1 MMPPAKVAR
10 KIEPSA
16 HSIDRAGFSIQR
28 SAFAPARTPLH
39 AVTPKSPPR
48 RANPFQFPVRT
59 PVIIGE
65 ATYCGVLPVDGFL
78 SGQLN
83 GEGGGLT
90 VKQRTRKGTSVSRPE
105 LDGEIHFKDMVR
117 VNGHIA
123 GRVFSEKGTL
133 IVSELA
139 IVDACI
145 DVGIAVIDGTVN
157 GDVIG
162 RVRVE
167 LGRCAV
173 INGNISSPSL
183 VVKRGAV
190 FHGQCHMTQITTV
203 APSRETHGQQCF
215 EFE

>member
-1 MMPPAKVAR
+1 MPPAKVAR

-16 HSIDRAGFSIQR
+16 HPIDRAVFSIQR
-28 SAFAPARTPLH
+28 SAFAPAKAPLH

-48 RANPFQFPVRT
+48 RENPFQFPVRT

-65 ATYCGVLPVDGFL
+65 ATYCGLLPVDGCL

-90 VKQRTRKGTSVSRPE
+90 IKQRTRNGSSVSRPE
-105 LDGEIHFKDMVR
+105 LDGEIYFKDMVR

-123 GRVFSEKGTL
+123 GRVCSEKGTL

-145 DVGIAVIDGTVN
+145 DVAIAVINGTVN

-183 VVKRGAV
+183 AIKLGAV
-190 FHGQCHMTQITTV
+190 FHGQCRMTQITKV
-203 APSRETHGQQCF
+203 APRRESHEQQCF

>member
-1 MMPPAKVAR
+1 MPPATTAR
-10 KIEPSA
+10 KIEPNSTVTRGV
-16 HSIDRAGFSIQR
+16 STFQNSSVR
-28 SAFAPARTPLH
+28 SAKVQTLH
-39 AVTPKSPPR
+39 AVPNGSRSTR
-48 RANPFQFPVRT
+48 ENRFHFPTRM

-65 ATYCGVLPVDGFL
+65 ATYRGPLPVDGLL

-83 GEGGGLT
+83 GNGGALS
-90 VKQRTRKGTSVSRPE
+90 VKQRTRNGSSVSRPE
-105 LDGEIHFKDMVR
+105 LDGEIYFKDMVR

-123 GRVFSEKGTL
+123 GKVCSEKGTL

-145 DVGIAVIDGTVN
+145 DVGIAVINGTVN

-162 RVRVE
+162 HVRVE

-183 VVKRGAV
+183 TIKPGAV
-190 FHGQCHMTQITTV
+190 FQGQCRMTQITKVV
-203 APSRETHGQQCF
+203 ASRERNEQQCF
-215 EFE
+215 RFE

>member
-1 MMPPAKVAR
+1 M
-10 KIEPSA
+10 
-16 HSIDRAGFSIQR
+16 
-28 SAFAPARTPLH
+28 
-39 AVTPKSPPR
+39 
-48 RANPFQFPVRT
+48 

-65 ATYCGVLPVDGFL
+65 ATYRGPLPVDGLL

-83 GEGGGLT
+83 GNGGALS
-90 VKQRTRKGTSVSRPE
+90 VKQRTRNGSSVSRPE
-105 LDGEIHFKDMVR
+105 LDGEIYFKDMVR

-123 GRVFSEKGTL
+123 GKVCSEKGTL

-145 DVGIAVIDGTVN
+145 DVGIAVINGTVN

-183 VVKRGAV
+183 AIKLGAV
-190 FHGQCHMTQITTV
+190 FHGQCRMTQITKV
-203 APSRETHGQQCF
+203 ARQERHEQQGF

>member
-1 MMPPAKVAR
+1 MPPAKVAR

-16 HSIDRAGFSIQR
+16 HPIDRAVLSIQR
-28 SAFAPARTPLH
+28 SAFAPAKAPLH

-48 RANPFQFPVRT
+48 RENPFQFPVRM

-65 ATYCGVLPVDGFL
+65 ATFRGLLPVDGLL

-83 GEGGGLT
+83 GNGGALS
-90 VKQRTRKGTSVSRPE
+90 VKQRTRNGSSVSRPE
-105 LDGEIHFKDMVR
+105 LDGEIYFKDMVR

-123 GRVFSEKGTL
+123 GKVCSEKGTL

-139 IVDACI
+139 IVDASI

-183 VVKRGAV
+183 AIKPGAV
-190 FHGQCHMTQITTV
+190 FHGQCHMSQITKV
-203 APSRETHGQQCF
+203 APGRERPEQQCF